1 MRSRSNVVA
10 GMKLLLVYP
19 FAKVELWMG
28 ISYSLDYVL
37 ALEIIVTKFHPPTC
51 APDAV

>member
-1 MRSRSNVVA
+1 MES
-10 GMKLLLVYP
+10 LLVYP
-19 FAKVELWMG
+19 FAEIELWMG

-37 ALEIIVTKFHPPTC
+37 ALEIIIIKFHLSIY